1 MNRYLDPKID
11 LVFRRIFGEHEH
23 LCISL
28 LNSML
33 PLEPD
38 RQIVSLEYN
47 SNTLLPDSP
56 LFKES
61 AVDVNCTDNFGRKFL
76 VEMQL
81 YWTKS
86 FQQRVLFN
94 ASKAYVRQLD
104 RGRKFHLLRPV
115 YALSFVNTIFDKD
128 SSIFYHDYKIVN
140 LADTQKQIEGLEL
153 VSIELP
159 KFHPSNDAGKKMQDL
174 WLKFLTEIDDTSD
187 NVPSE
192 ILQEELTQEALHY
205 LEITSYSKEQLQAYD
220 KYFDAISTVRT
231 IHSDLFEEGMEKG
244 IKKGIKKGV
253 ERGIKKGMENKEIE
267 IVRNCKLKGFSLEQ
281 IQDITGLSKKRI
293 KEIL

>member
-1 MNRYLDPKID
+1 
-11 LVFRRIFGEHEH
+11 
-23 LCISL
+23 
-28 LNSML
+28 
-33 PLEPD
+33 
-38 RQIVSLEYN
+38 
-47 SNTLLPDSP
+47 
-56 LFKES
+56 
-61 AVDVNCTDNFGRKFL
+61 
-76 VEMQL
+76 MQL

-140 LADTQKQIEGLEL
+140 LANTQKQIEGLEL
-153 VSIELP
+153 VFIELP

-231 IHSDLFEEGMEKG
+231 IHSDLFEDGMEKG
-244 IKKGIKKGV
+244 IKKGIKKGM
-253 ERGIKKGMENKEIE
+253 EKGIKKGIKKGIEEGMEKGIKKGMEEGMEKGIEKGMEKGIERGMENKETE
-267 IVRNCKLKGFSLEQ
+267 IVKNCKLKGFSLEQ